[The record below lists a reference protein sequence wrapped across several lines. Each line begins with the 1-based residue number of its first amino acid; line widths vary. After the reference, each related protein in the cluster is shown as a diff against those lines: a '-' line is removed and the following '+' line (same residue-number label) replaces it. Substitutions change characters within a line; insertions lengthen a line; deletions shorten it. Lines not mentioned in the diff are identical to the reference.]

1 MTTFLLDIITPQR
14 NVFSQEV
21 DEITVPTAKGI
32 IGVLAHHAPLFCAL
46 TEGELK
52 ITAGNKEFFLAV
64 GGGFMEVTGKGV
76 MVLVSRAYHADELN
90 EAEIKRARE
99 AAKEAIAKGVKGQ
112 DLAAAQ
118 AILRRSF
125 IELKVFR
132 RKRVHTAFNTF
143 PISKS

>member
-1 MTTFLLDIITPQR
+1 MVTFLLDIITPQR
-14 NVFSQEV
+14 NVYSQDV
-21 DEITVPTAKGI
+21 DMLTVPTAKGTVGI
-32 IGVLAHHAPLFCAL
+32 LAHHAPLFSAL

-52 ITAGNKEFFLAV
+52 ITVGSKEYFLAV
-64 GGGFMEVTGKGV
+64 GGGFMEVTGKSV
-76 MVLVSRAYHADELN
+76 QVLVSRAYHADELN

-99 AAKEAIAKGVKGQ
+99 KAKEAIAEGVKGQ
-112 DLAAAQ
+112 DLAVAQ

-132 RKRVHTAFNTF
+132 RKRVHTAFNNF